1 MLKSVSVEEA
11 VGMVLCQDVTRI
23 VPGEFK
29 GRAFKKGHIISK
41 EDIPELL
48 KLGKEHIYVW
58 QSAPGDVHEDDAAMR
73 IARAVAGENITYEEP
88 REGKSALKS
97 TVKGLFKVNTSL
109 LQEINSIEDISI
121 ASLPGNFK
129 VECGQNVAGARIIP
143 LMIPDTKISL
153 MEKICR
159 EQGSAFI
166 VKRYKRLKLGIV
178 TTGSEVYK
186 GRIKDEFG
194 PVIKEKLA
202 YFDAEC
208 LGQIICSDDQ
218 ESIEGAIWDF
228 IEKKADLII
237 LTGGMSVDPDDLTP
251 AAIRGTGASV
261 VTYGAPV
268 QPGNMFMMAY
278 LQGSAL
284 LGVPGCG
291 MYFRTTILDAV
302 LPRIFAGELLDNS
315 YFTAMGEGGLC
326 SHCEVC
332 RYPNCYFCR

>member
-1 MLKSVSVEEA
+1 MKSVDVEQA

-41 EDIPELL
+41 EDVTELL
-48 KLGKEHIYVW
+48 KMGKEHIYVW
-58 QSAPGDVHEDDAAMR
+58 QSNPDDVHEDDAAMR
-73 IARAVAGENITYEEP
+73 IAQVTVGENMICEEP
-88 REGKSALKS
+88 REGKSTLKS
-97 TVKGLFKVNTSL
+97 TVKGLFKVNSSL

-129 VECGQNVAGARIIP
+129 VEQGQGVAGARVIP
-143 LMIPDTKISL
+143 LMTPDSHVSSV
-153 MEKICR
+153 EKICK
-159 EQGSAFI
+159 EQGSPFM
-166 VKRYKRLKLGIV
+166 VKPYKHLRFGMI

-186 GRIKDEFG
+186 GRIQDKFG
-194 PVIKEKLA
+194 PVIREKMA
-202 YFDAEC
+202 YYDAED
-208 LGQIICSDDQ
+208 LGQIICPDDL
-218 ESIEGAIWDF
+218 EMIKSTIWGF
-228 IEKKADLII
+228 MEKKADLII

-251 AAIRGTGASV
+251 GAIRGTGASI

-278 LQGSAL
+278 LQGTAL
-284 LGVPGCG
+284 VGVPGCG
-291 MYFRTTILDAV
+291 MYFRTTILDVV
-302 LPRIFAGELLDNS
+302 LPRIFAGELLDKS
-315 YFTAMGEGGLC
+315 YFAAMGEGGLC

>member
-1 MLKSVSVEEA
+1 MLKSVDVEQA
-11 VGMVLCQDVTRI
+11 VGMVLCQDVTKI

-29 GRAFKKGHIISK
+29 GRAFKKGHIIRE

-58 QSAPGDVHEDDAAMR
+58 QSDPSDVHEDDAAMR
-73 IARAVAGENITYEEP
+73 IASAVAGENITCEKP
-88 REGKSALKS
+88 SEGKSALKS

-109 LQEINSIEDISI
+109 LQQINSIEDISI

-143 LMIPDTKISL
+143 LMIPDSKVSL
-153 MEKICR
+153 VEKICC
-159 EQGSAFI
+159 EQGYPFM
-166 VKRYKRLKLGIV
+166 VKRYKRLKFGII

-186 GRIKDEFG
+186 GRIEDKFG
-194 PVIKEKLA
+194 PVIKKKIA
-202 YFDAEC
+202 YFDGED
-208 LGQIICSDDQ
+208 LGQVICPDNLGVI
-218 ESIEGAIWDF
+218 ESAIWNF

-251 AAIRGTGASV
+251 GAIRGTGASI

-278 LQGSAL
+278 LQGAAL
-284 LGVPGCG
+284 VGVPGCG
-291 MYFRTTILDAV
+291 MYFRTTILDVV
-302 LPRIFAGELLDNS
+302 LPRIFAGELLDKS
-315 YFTAMGEGGLC
+315 YFAAMGEGGLC